1 MIGGPQSRWSQ
12 VARLVADQIDRQC
25 IQTLVPV
32 PEQHEIQSLIGRGK
46 RREWI
51 FAMQRPGKAFQ
62 MAITVYC

>member
-1 MIGGPQSRWSQ
+1 MASSRSACRHQIG
-12 VARLVADQIDRQC
+12 RQC
-25 IQTLVPV
+25 NQTRVPAV
-32 PEQHEIQSLIGRGK
+32 PEQDEIQSLIGRGK